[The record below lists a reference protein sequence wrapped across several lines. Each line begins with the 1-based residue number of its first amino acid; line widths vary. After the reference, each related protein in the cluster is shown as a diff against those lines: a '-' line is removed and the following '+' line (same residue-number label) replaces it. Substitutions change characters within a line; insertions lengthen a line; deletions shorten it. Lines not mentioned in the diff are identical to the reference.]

1 MVNRYKLAKF
11 GEDIAA
17 KYLKHNGYKILE
29 RNYHSVYGE
38 IDIICQKDAQ
48 LIFVEVKT
56 RRSNKYG
63 SPLEA
68 ITESKKQKII
78 KASYEY
84 IADRDLELPMRY
96 DVITIKYIPSDDNYA
111 FKHMK
116 NVFFAESY
124 SNNWSSK

>member
-11 GEDIAA
+11 GEDIAT
-17 KYLKHNGYKILE
+17 KYLKHNDYKILE

-38 IDIICQKDAQ
+38 IDIICQKAAQ